1 MPPLAQDEVERIAE
15 LHSFAI
21 MDTPPEPRF
30 DAIVALAAEVCGTP
44 YALIS
49 LLDDQRQWFKAR
61 VGFDDHETPRE
72 DSFCQYALN
81 RRGLLEVP
89 DTLLDP
95 RFRENRYVVNDPNLR
110 FYAGAPLTAPS
121 GHVLGTLCVID
132 TAPRNLTD
140 TQRRALETLSAMVM
154 TELQLRRALAAQED
168 LTHAL
173 ETQNRELVDAQA
185 VAKVGSWVTD
195 LRTFDVRWSPEV
207 HRIFQT
213 DPVHFDV
220 THASFLERVHP
231 EDRAMVD
238 AAFSVS
244 ISHTDPCVI
253 AHRII
258 LPSGDV
264 RWVEERWQGHRG
276 SNGEITQAIGT
287 CHDITE
293 ARAAEQR
300 MVRLTR
306 MYALLSE
313 SNDAIV
319 HTPDRARLYQRVCEI
334 AVTTGGM
341 RAAWVG
347 LKSDGMSDLQMVASH
362 GAVAPCLTDPC
373 ISWTDTPSGQAP
385 TGRAVRGN
393 RRIVCN
399 DLINDLINDPLLEP
413 WREAAME
420 AGYKASASFP
430 LRRGGQAIGA
440 LTLYADA
447 VDSFDADELTVLDKL
462 VANLDFA
469 LAAMDREE
477 ARRVAQQER
486 EHFEQQLLRAQRL
499 ESIGTL
505 AGGIAHDLNNVLTP
519 IVFSIDLLRDGVH
532 DPDLVPV
539 LDEIGRS
546 ARRGAD
552 MVRQLLL
559 FARGSETERRPVSV
573 DTVLLDVVAT
583 MQETFPRSIRLCIDL
598 AKDLP
603 WVVGDRTQ
611 LHQVVLNLCVNARDA
626 MPDGG
631 TLTLLAKPAQFDA
644 PDPWLPPGVEPGVF
658 VLIEVHDTGTGIDH
672 DTQQRIFDPFF
683 TTKAVGKGSGLGLST
698 SRSIVASHGGF
709 IQVHSAPGEGAT
721 FRIGVPAIGRQ
732 EVELLPFVTSQLPR
746 GSGER
751 VLLVDDEAP
760 IRHLAA
766 TLLSS
771 YGYAVTV
778 AQNGQE
784 ALEKFQTAPQEI
796 DVVVTDLMMPV
807 MDGVEFIRAARALR
821 PELPIITSSGFHDES
836 RRAAVEAL
844 LVSEFLPKPYT
855 AEAMLRAL
863 RHVLHGPSA
872 TASP

>member
-1 MPPLAQDEVERIAE
+1 MPSQAPDEVARIAE

-30 DAIVALAAEVCGTP
+30 DAIVALAAELCGTP
-44 YALIS
+44 YALIT

-61 VGFDDHETPRE
+61 VGFADPETPRE

-132 TAPRNLTD
+132 TAPRSLTD
-140 TQRRALETLSAMVM
+140 TQRRALETLSALVM
-154 TELQLRRALAAQED
+154 TELQLRRSLSTQEQ
-168 LTHAL
+168 LTHEL
-173 ETQNRELVDAQA
+173 EKQNRELVDAQA

-195 LRTFDVRWSPEV
+195 LHSFEVRWSLEV

-213 DPVHFDV
+213 DPEHFEV
-220 THASFLERVHP
+220 THASFLDLVHP
-231 EDRAMVD
+231 DDRAMVD
-238 AAFSVS
+238 AAFAASVS
-244 ISHTDPCVI
+244 NTDPCVLE
-253 AHRII
+253 HRIV
-258 LPSGDV
+258 LPSGET
-264 RWVEERWQGHRG
+264 RLLEERWQAYREADGRIGH
-276 SNGEITQAIGT
+276 AIGT

-293 ARAAEQR
+293 ARAAELR
-300 MVRLTR
+300 LRRLTR

-313 SNDAIV
+313 INDAIV
-319 HTPDRARLYQRVCEI
+319 HTPDRAQLYQRACEI

-341 RAAWVG
+341 RAAWIG
-347 LKSDGMSDLQMVASH
+347 LKSGDVPELFIVASA
-362 GAVAPCLTDPC
+362 GAVASYLTERR
-373 ISWTDTPSGQAP
+373 ITWTDTTEGQGP
-385 TGRAVRGN
+385 TGRAIRGN
-393 RRIVCN
+393 RRSVCN
-399 DLINDLINDPLLEP
+399 DIASDSLMLP
-413 WREAAME
+413 WRDAALE
-420 AGYKASASFP
+420 AGYRASASFP
-430 LRRGGQAIGA
+430 LRRDGQAIGA
-440 LTLYADA
+440 LSLYADA
-447 VDSFDADELTVLDKL
+447 VDSFDAEEVAVLDKL
-462 VANLDFA
+462 AANLDFA
-469 LAAMDREE
+469 LAAIDREE
-477 ARRVAQQER
+477 ARRMAQRER
-486 EHFEQQLLRAQRL
+486 EQLEQQLLRAQRL

-519 IVFSIDLLRDGVH
+519 IVFSIDLLRDGVT
-532 DPDLVPV
+532 DDDLLPV
-539 LDEIGRS
+539 LDEIARS

-559 FARGSETERRPVSV
+559 FARGSETERRPMSV
-573 DTVLLDVVAT
+573 DIVLLDIVAT
-583 MQETFPRSIRLCIDL
+583 MQETFPRSITVRTEL
-598 AKDLP
+598 ANDLP

-626 MPDGG
+626 MPSGG
-631 TLTLLAKPAQFDA
+631 SLTLAASRTQIEDGDPSMP
-644 PDPWLPPGVEPGVF
+644 PDVEAGSY
-658 VLIEVHDTGTGIDH
+658 VLIEVSDTGTGMDEE
-672 DTQQRIFDPFF
+672 TQQRIFDPFF
-683 TTKAVGKGSGLGLST
+683 TTKAVGEGTGLGLST

-709 IQVHSAPGEGAT
+709 IQVRSTPGEGAT
-721 FRIGVPAIGRQ
+721 FRIGIPAIVRQ
-732 EVELLPFVTSQLPR
+732 NAELPPSATSQLPR

-766 TLLSS
+766 TLLTS

-778 AQNGQE
+778 AENGEE
-784 ALEKFQTAPQEI
+784 ALNAFRVAPSEF

-807 MDGVEFIRAARALR
+807 MDGVEFIKAARVLR
-821 PELPIITSSGFHDES
+821 PDLPIIASSGFHDES
-836 RRAAVEAL
+836 RREAVEAL

-863 RHVLHGPSA
+863 RHVLHGQSV
-872 TASP
+872 TALP